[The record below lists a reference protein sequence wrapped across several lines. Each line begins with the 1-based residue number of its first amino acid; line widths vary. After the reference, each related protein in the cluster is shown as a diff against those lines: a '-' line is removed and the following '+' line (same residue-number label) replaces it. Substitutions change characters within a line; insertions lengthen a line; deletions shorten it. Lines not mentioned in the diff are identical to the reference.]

1 MGVAIDVHRLC
12 LLSVGI
18 KDVHHHQAKIYFS
31 SMYVSALPACVPMHQ
46 VHPWCQGSQKGVLD
60 LSELELQKTVM
71 YHFGAGN

>member
-1 MGVAIDVHRLC
+1 MGVAIDVHSLC

-46 VHPWCQGSQKGVLD
+46 VNP
-60 LSELELQKTVM
+60 
-71 YHFGAGN
+71 